1 MVDKEGEDMKERIVR
16 NLLNLMLN
24 LAGNDFYGKLII
36 TFEKG
41 KVVHAVKEESL
52 KPGINF

>member
-1 MVDKEGEDMKERIVR
+1 MKERLLR

-24 LAGNDFYGKLII
+24 LASNDYYGRLII
-36 TFEKG
+36 NFEKG
-41 KVVHAVKEESL
+41 KVVHVVKEESL